1 MEEARQAG
9 CIKDVG
15 ARHAAKVKTL
25 SLFEQGHAEQQ
36 SFCAKSG

>member
-1 MEEARQAG
+1 MW
-9 CIKDVG
+9 G

-25 SLFEQGHAEQQ
+25 LLFEQGHAEQELQ